1 MNPLSS
7 LLPRQFSRA
16 PVPDNAGDGAVV
28 LPLEWSRGRSCHRG
42 AGQALMV
49 TGREAV
55 GVSAEPLNNLSELS
69 EPSEPS
75 NLCELFVLAVRR
87 TVPAGDWQEVLGGDL
102 PYNRV
107 FTARAPF
114 VLTGPAAGHRLL
126 RTVADPS
133 GRRVLGTSARR
144 CLAVTPWGTTLHG
157 ERAVHPNAHQN
168 LARDPHEANRFGW
181 LVELDPYD
189 PDATPRKRTMLG
201 RFQRDRV
208 AISLTADGRVTA
220 DMVGMV
226 ATAEPSGARF
236 RFVSRDRVRRGA
248 TAAEHRHNLALLDHG
263 TLYAARPADD
273 GEADREGTDAW
284 TPLCDDEQSFVP
296 GRSVTEV
303 LLDPRSAARAG
314 DPLPLP

>member
-1 MNPLSS
+1 MNPLSA

-16 PVPDNAGDGAVV
+16 PVPDSAGDGTVV

-49 TGREAV
+49 AGREAV
-55 GVSAEPLNNLSELS
+55 GASAGAQSALS
-69 EPSEPS
+69 EPVNVSE
-75 NLCELFVLAVRR
+75 LGELSVVAVRR
-87 TVPAGDWQEVLGGDL
+87 TGPGGRWQEVLTGDL

-126 RTVADPS
+126 RTTADPS
-133 GRRVLGTSARR
+133 GRRVLGTSAGR

-157 ERAVHPNAHQN
+157 ERASHPNAD
-168 LARDPHEANRFGW
+168 RDPREANRFGW

-201 RFQRDRV
+201 RFERDRV
-208 AISLTADGRVTA
+208 AISLTADGRVTV
-220 DMVGMV
+220 DMIEPA
-226 ATAEPSGARF
+226 ATAGQDAARY
-236 RFVSRDRVRRGA
+236 RFVSRDRVRRGV

-273 GEADREGTDAW
+273 GRPARGEMDGWVR
-284 TPLCDDEQSFVP
+284 LCDDEQAFVP
-296 GRSVTEV
+296 GRWVTEV
-303 LLDPRSAARAG
+303 LLDPRSAARTG

>member
-16 PVPDNAGDGAVV
+16 PVPDSAGDGTVV

-49 TGREAV
+49 VGREAV
-55 GVSAEPLNNLSELS
+55 DAATEPPGELRG
-69 EPSEPS
+69 
-75 NLCELFVLAVRR
+75 LCELSVVAVRR
-87 TVPAGDWQEVLGGDL
+87 TGPAGDWQEVGARDR
-102 PYNRV
+102 PYNRR

-114 VLTGPAAGHRLL
+114 VLTGPAAGQRLL
-126 RTVADPS
+126 RTTADPS
-133 GRRVLGTSARR
+133 GRHVLGTSARR

-157 ERAVHPNAHQN
+157 ERVLQPNA
-168 LARDPHEANRFGW
+168 LRERHEAHRFGW

-201 RFQRDRV
+201 RFERDRV
-208 AISLTADGRVTA
+208 AISLTADGRVTV
-220 DMVGMV
+220 DMS
-226 ATAEPSGARF
+226 EPAAAAGQDGARY

-248 TAAEHRHNLALLDHG
+248 TAAEHRHNLALLDNG
-263 TLYAARPADD
+263 TLYAGRPADERAPGRGETD
-273 GEADREGTDAW
+273 GWIR
-284 TPLCDDEQSFVP
+284 LCDDEQSYVP